1 MPKDKL
7 DKLSIK
13 QLGYLKEAE
22 LQCLFKDIG
31 GLDSIEYVDS
41 GKKIVFTFTDA
52 KKMHILKSCI
62 DENLGE
68 ESKLFNLEFVY
79 KEEAITAEDI
89 AYLFTGSKHF
99 SRIYTIEIPF
109 KRTFV
114 GFKKEAV
121 QYYSDDFSKPS
132 GKTTTVM
139 ENLASKYLKVS
150 DPFFTEEE
158 DPLN

>member
-7 DKLSIK
+7 GIK

-22 LQCLFKDIG
+22 LQCLFSDIE
-31 GLDSIEYVDS
+31 GLESIKYDDAN
-41 GKKIVFTFTDA
+41 KKIIFTFSDA
-52 KKMHILKSCI
+52 KKMYILKNSI

-79 KEEAITAEDI
+79 KEKAVTAEDI
-89 AYLFTGSKHF
+89 AYLFSGSKHF

-109 KRTFV
+109 KRTFI

-139 ENLASKYLKVS
+139 ENLATKYLKVS

-158 DPLN
+158 EALG